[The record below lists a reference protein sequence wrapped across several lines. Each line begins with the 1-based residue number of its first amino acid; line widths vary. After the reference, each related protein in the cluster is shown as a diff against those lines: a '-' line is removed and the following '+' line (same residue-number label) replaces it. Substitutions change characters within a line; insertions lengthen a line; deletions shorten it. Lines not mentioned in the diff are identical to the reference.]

1 MKRTM
6 LVFAAAGLLNA
17 CGGSDP
23 ADSSDSSAS
32 APAAAETEQL
42 PLRRGDVWEVDP
54 ASSADAQMLAYMH
67 GLHSFV
73 RQGDELYTATTRL
86 TDVKEDGAALVA
98 SLGGGLE
105 ARIEERDGKSV
116 LAFSSGP
123 VATLRPHQV
132 PGEQQ

>member
-1 MKRTM
+1 MKTTM
-6 LVFAAAGLLNA
+6 LVLAAALVAA

-23 ADSSDSSAS
+23 AGS
-32 APAAAETEQL
+32 AAAPSAAKTEEL

-54 ASSADAQMLAYMH
+54 ASPADAQMLAYMY

-73 RQGDELYTATTRL
+73 RQGDDLFTATTRL
-86 TDVKEDGAALVA
+86 TNVKEDGAALIA
-98 SLGGGLE
+98 SLGAGLE

-123 VATLRPHQV
+123 IATLRPHQA

>member
-1 MKRTM
+1 MKSTM
-6 LVFAAAGLLNA
+6 LVFAAAALLAA

-23 ADSSDSSAS
+23 AGSSQ
-32 APAAAETEQL
+32 APAAQTKEL
-42 PLRRGDVWEVDP
+42 PKRGDVWEVDP
-54 ASSADAQMLAYMH
+54 ASPADAQMLAYMH

-73 RQGDELYTATTRL
+73 RQGDDLYTATTRL
-86 TDVKEDGAALVA
+86 ANVKEDGAALVA

-123 VATLRPHQV
+123 VAVLRQHQA
-132 PGEQQ
+132 PGEKP